1 MPRTSTHASSPPTS
15 IHHIHST
22 RPTISAPPAESV
34 QSSDG
39 PAPGRTVYRSA
50 ADAERGRRTQ
60 ELLIEAAATD
70 GDERTGLL
78 QQVVLLNRSIADALA
93 RRYADRGADPDD
105 LNQIAYLALVM
116 AANRFDPHRGFD
128 FLAFAVPT
136 IRGEIQRH
144 FRDSAWAIRP
154 TRQLQELH
162 TELISLQPAMTQELG
177 RVPTTAELAERLEVA
192 PDKLNEVR
200 AVDNAGFYSP
210 LSLDAAVQETGERR
224 TAKRR
229 LTDYIGAE
237 DSGMD
242 RVEARSMVVPAIAG
256 LDERQR
262 LVLRLRF
269 YDELSQKRIGERIGV
284 SQMQVSRILQ
294 SIFADL
300 RKSLAAA

>member
-1 MPRTSTHASSPPTS
+1 MPRLSASTSCPPTPTPSTST
-15 IHHIHST
+15 
-22 RPTISAPPAESV
+22 
-34 QSSDG
+34 
-39 PAPGRTVYRSA
+39 PAPSAAPSGPSQTVYRSA

-60 ELLIEAAATD
+60 ELLVEAAKTD
-70 GDERTGLL
+70 GDERIGLL
-78 QQVVLLNRSIADALA
+78 QQVVLLNRSVADALA

-116 AANRFDPHRGFD
+116 AARRFDPHRGFD

-162 TELISLQPAMTQELG
+162 TELITLQPAMTQELG
-177 RVPTTAELAERLEVA
+177 RPPTTEEMAERLDV
-192 PDKLNEVR
+192 PRTKLDEVR

-224 TAKRR
+224 AAKRR

-237 DSGMD
+237 DAGMD

-300 RKSLAAA
+300 RKSLAPV